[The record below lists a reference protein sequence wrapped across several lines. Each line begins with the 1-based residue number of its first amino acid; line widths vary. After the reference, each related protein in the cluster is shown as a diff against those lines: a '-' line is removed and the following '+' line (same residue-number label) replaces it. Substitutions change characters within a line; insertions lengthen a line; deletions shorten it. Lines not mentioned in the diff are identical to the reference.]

1 MNVEDFEGSLILEEL
16 ASRGRLE
23 DFYDAIDSD
32 NLGKIVSLLR
42 EVDID
47 EETIQVVLGKIER
60 NET

>member
-1 MNVEDFEGSLILEEL
+1 MNIEDFEGSLILEEL

-47 EETIQVVLGKIER
+47 EETIEVVLGKVER
-60 NET
+60 DEA